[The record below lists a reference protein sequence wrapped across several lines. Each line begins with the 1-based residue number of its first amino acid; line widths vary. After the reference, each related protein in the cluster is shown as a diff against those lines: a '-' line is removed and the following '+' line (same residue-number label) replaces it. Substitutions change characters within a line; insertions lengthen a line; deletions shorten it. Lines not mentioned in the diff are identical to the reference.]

1 MGFRYSLAVGR
12 WLLVVLLVSSTAM
25 AQDEP
30 ERDAPERDV
39 PEQAAEDQSA
49 RRVYLEGRD
58 AFDAGRYEDALRLF
72 EAAYEL
78 SPRPEMLYNIGT
90 TADRLRRNERALEA
104 FEQYLEELP
113 DSELR
118 GPVESRA
125 RVLRAEIEQQ
135 RALEESLRIAEQ
147 ETAPEPRKWWIGVLV
162 GGLALVATAI
172 TLGFVLRDQPPNYE
186 SGDGGR
192 LVFTLE
198 HSP

>member
-1 MGFRYSLAVGR
+1 M
-12 WLLVVLLVSSTAM
+12 
-25 AQDEP
+25 
-30 ERDAPERDV
+30 
-39 PEQAAEDQSA
+39 
-49 RRVYLEGRD
+49 YLEGRA

-113 DSELR
+113 DSDLR

-135 RALEESLRIAEQ
+135 RALEESLRRAEEQ
-147 ETAPEPRKWWIGVLV
+147 PEPEPPRKWWIGVLV
-162 GGLALVATAI
+162 GGLALAATAI
-172 TLGFVLRDQPPNYE
+172 TLGVVLRDDSPNYE
-186 SGDGGR
+186 TGDGSR
-192 LVFTLE
+192 IVFTLE
-198 HSP
+198 RTH